1 MLCKNVRVNTER
13 FSQQSVAIGRRIR
26 AARERHDWTMTE
38 LAKRAGVNHS
48 YVSKVEIGAF
58 GTPSV
63 EKLSAIAAALGMRL
77 ADLTGESEPLD
88 EGVPLVR
95 VSRLLGHASIAVTS
109 AFYER
114 TIGNRAGRVERLADE
129 LDAAHE
135 RAVRAARNEAPAPL
149 PGTQTDDQVSR

>member
-1 MLCKNVRVNTER
+1 MN
-13 FSQQSVAIGRRIR
+13 QS
-26 AARERHDWTMTE
+26 E
-38 LAKRAGVNHS
+38 LARKSGATAS
-48 YVSKVEIGAF
+48 YLNRLEIGAF

-63 EKLSAIAAALGMRL
+63 EKLTAIATALGMRL